1 MSYSSG
7 ARSLVQGNLR
17 ARAAIAEAS
26 PNFGEIVTQFSKN
39 RTYKEKAAMK
49 AQANV
54 LGDLATSNAKLKG
67 MQIKADAAQSVK
79 NTNRM
84 AGMLAAGVGMIGLAV
99 PDKADPYE
107 GLYDKFKADQDK
119 LLGEREQRLRTK
131 LEGADT
137 YMPEGLVA
145 PTKPADYIFPS
156 DLEGQPGMSA
166 PGASL
171 NQQSSSTLGGAFS
184 GSPKGGISKEEA
196 AALYGLREG
205 ESLSSGGYNA
215 YNLGGRTEFEPVG
228 SGDSSVDKRFGKPLT
243 QMTINEID
251 ALGQSGKIHATGGYQ
266 FTHNT
271 GSFRE
276 AVKFAG
282 LKGNELFTP
291 EVQDRMALAFGRRPG
306 YGVDRWSAM
315 KKPGFA
321 AQRQALINIGF

>member
-137 YMPEGLVA
+137 YMPEGLEA
-145 PTKPADYIFPS
+145 PTKPDRLFKVEDFLPKP
-156 DLEGQPGMSA
+156 DQ
-166 PGASL
+166 SL
-171 NQQSSSTLGGAFS
+171 NQQTSTLGGAFTDLQKKGLSEIRRVES
-184 GSPKGGISKEEA
+184 GPF
-196 AALYGLREG
+196 
-205 ESLSSGGYNA
+205 GYEA
-215 YNLGGRTEFEPVG
+215 YNLGGTTEFDPIG
-228 SGDSSVDKRFGKPLT
+228 SGSAADGRFGKPLT
-243 QMTINEID
+243 QMTIGQIKE
-251 ALGQSGKIHATGGYQ
+251 LGRQGKIHATGAYQ

-271 GSFRE
+271 GSFGE
-276 AVKFAG
+276 AAQFAG
-282 LKGNELFTP
+282 LSDDDYFTP
-291 EVQDRMALAFGRRPG
+291 ANQDKMALKFGQR
-306 YGVDRWSAM
+306 YGWDRWSGL
-315 KKPGFA
+315 KKDAAARSAAIAGF
-321 AQRQALINIGF
+321 R